1 MNFIKMHGLGNDF
14 VVFSGPLE
22 LSAEQVVGL
31 CDRRTG
37 IGADGVLVVTPIE
50 PELVQMEYWNADGSF
65 SEMCGNG
72 LRCVARYA
80 VDRGWVEAADF
91 EIVTAVGKLPG
102 RMVDEQT
109 AQVMVGT
116 HSTEGTEEFAG
127 MTFQRANV
135 GNPHAVTFVTDLDAA
150 PVADIGSQLEAA
162 TEGGVN
168 VEFAYLADGR
178 IDVRTWERGVGETL
192 ACGTGAVAVAAVA
205 KSLRFTEH
213 DTTIRLR
220 GGDLTVQ
227 LIDNEAW
234 ITGPA
239 VYSFSGVVAL

>member
-1 MNFIKMHGLGNDF
+1 MNFMKMHGLGNDF
-14 VVFSGPLE
+14 VVFSGPLK
-22 LSAEQVVGL
+22 LTSEQVVNL

-37 IGADGVLVVTPIE
+37 IGADGVLVVTPADE
-50 PELVQMEYWNADGSF
+50 DVVQMEYWNADGSF

-80 VDRGWVEAADF
+80 VDRGWLNASSF
-91 EIVTAVGKLPG
+91 EILTPVGKLPG
-102 RMVDEQT
+102 RMIDEHT

-116 HSTEGTEEFAG
+116 HAVGNDEEFAG
-127 MTFQRANV
+127 LTFKRANV
-135 GNPHAVTFVTDLDAA
+135 GNPHAVTFVDDLDAA
-150 PVADIGSQLEAA
+150 PVAEVGAQLEAA

-205 KSLRFTEH
+205 KDLRFSDH
-213 DTTIRLR
+213 DTVIRLR

-227 LIDNEAW
+227 LIDDEAW
-234 ITGPA
+234 IIGPA
-239 VYSFSGVVAL
+239 VYSFTGVVAL